1 MLARTVA
8 LIAVVGW
15 SAMARSD
22 PTLVIEPAAAA
33 PPDAPAANASVDP
46 TQRAVYICPMD
57 PDVRSDR
64 AGKCRRC
71 GMALITGVPEP
82 AEFHLDVTSLPQS
95 PEPGRPAVLQY
106 AVHDP
111 WKNRPVGSFN
121 LVHEKLFHT
130 FVVSQDL
137 EFFVHGHPS
146 FIADGLFQ
154 FPLTFPKPGVYRVL
168 GDFYPVGSLPQLSSE
183 TVIVP
188 GEPPPPVTLGRD
200 YSPKEGPNLHV
211 SLETIP
217 DRPLATTR
225 TQLRFVVTGKK
236 PLEKYLGAWG
246 HMLITS
252 NDLIDMMHEH
262 PFLADGGPRV
272 EYEVVF
278 PRPGVYR
285 VWVQF
290 QSARVVNTVRFDL
303 PILPAPED
311 RTDEPDAP

>member
-1 MLARTVA
+1 MRAQTLV
-8 LIAVVGW
+8 LVVVLGCC
-15 SAMARSD
+15 AAARSD
-22 PTLVIEPAAAA
+22 PAGRFKPMVVRPVADSAA
-33 PPDAPAANASVDP
+33 PVDP
-46 TQRAVYICPMD
+46 TQAAIYVCPMD

-71 GMALITGVPEP
+71 GMALVTGVPEP
-82 AEFHLDVTSLPQS
+82 VEFHVDVTTFPAAPQ
-95 PEPGRPAVLQY
+95 PGRPAVLQY

-111 WKNRPVGSFN
+111 WKGRPVATFN

-137 EFFVHGHPS
+137 QFFVHGHPS
-146 FIADGLFQ
+146 LVVDGIFQ
-154 FPLTFPKPGVYRVL
+154 YPITFPKPGMYRVL
-168 GDFYPVGSLPQLSSE
+168 GDFYPLGGLPQLSSE

-188 GEPPPPVTLGRD
+188 GEPPPPVMLERD
-200 YSPKEGPNLHV
+200 YSPKDGPNLHV

-217 DRPLATTR
+217 AQPIATAR
-225 TQLRFVVTGKK
+225 TQLRFVVEGAG

-246 HMLITS
+246 HMLIAS

-272 EYEVVF
+272 EYEIVF
-278 PRPGVYR
+278 PRPGAYR

-290 QSARVVNTVRFDL
+290 QSAGVVNTSTFDV
-303 PILPAPED
+303 PVAAPPANP
-311 RTDEPDAP
+311 

>member
-22 PTLVIEPAAAA
+22 PTLVIDPV
-33 PPDAPAANASVDP
+33 APAPLTDATAAKVPADP

-106 AVHDP
+106 AIHDP

-146 FIADGLFQ
+146 LIADGLFQ
-154 FPLTFPKPGVYRVL
+154 FPLTFPKPGMYRVL
-168 GDFYPVGSLPQLSSE
+168 GDFYPVGSLPQLASE

-188 GEPPPPVTLGRD
+188 GEPPDPVTLGRD
-200 YSPKEGPNLHV
+200 YSPKDGPNLNV
-211 SLETIP
+211 SLETVP
-217 DRPLATTR
+217 DRPAATTR
-225 TQLRFVVTGKK
+225 TQLRFVVNGEK

-246 HMLITS
+246 HMLVAS

-278 PRPGVYR
+278 PRAGAYR

-290 QSARVVNTVRFDL
+290 QSAGVINTVRFDI
-303 PILPAPED
+303 PVAPAPVDPE
-311 RTDEPDAP
+311 

>member
-1 MLARTVA
+1 MVARTLA
-8 LIAVVGW
+8 LIGVLGW

-22 PTLVIEPAAAA
+22 PTLVIEPVSAA
-33 PPDAPAANASVDP
+33 PIANSKPVDP
-46 TQRAVYICPMD
+46 TQQAVYICPMD

-71 GMALITGVPEP
+71 GMTLITGVPEP
-82 AEFHLDVTSLPQS
+82 TEFHVDVTSIPAS
-95 PEPGRPAVLQY
+95 PEPGRPAALQY

-111 WKNRPVGSFN
+111 WKNRPVASFN

-146 FIADGLFQ
+146 LIANGLFQ

-168 GDFYPVGSLPQLSSE
+168 GDFYPLGSLPQLTSE
-183 TVIVP
+183 TIIVP
-188 GEPPPPVTLGRD
+188 GDPPAPVTLGRD
-200 YSPKEGPNLHV
+200 YSPKAGSNVHV
-211 SLETIP
+211 SMETIP
-217 DRPLATTR
+217 DQPTATNR
-225 TQLRFVVTGKK
+225 TQLRFVVNGSH

-246 HMLITS
+246 HMLVAS

-278 PRPGVYR
+278 PRPGAYR
-285 VWVQF
+285 IWVQF
-290 QSARVVNTVRFDL
+290 QSAGVVNTVRFDI
-303 PILPAPED
+303 PVAPAPLD
-311 RTDEPDAP
+311 PPD